1 MGIGRLKLCKCKIG
15 TLVPKVNKVTGSL
28 FWTAVTISAKLNH
41 LFRSVISVLIVSLVL
56 KYQ

>member
-28 FWTAVTISAKLNH
+28 FWTAITISAKLNH
-41 LFRSVISVLIVSLVL
+41 LFRSVS
-56 KYQ
+56 